1 MADSPRPGESSS
13 ESLVKKDPDLPNQ
26 DPIVSR
32 STSGWM
38 LVSALLL
45 TVSIAWALYDEAFGQ
60 RPWKGMQ
67 QEFVARYTRY
77 LDSIK
82 ANAGKSEAEIKES
95 SEYQQLDA
103 EAQAAREAIQPQFA
117 ELDGRVRQ
125 IQKKLDAITDPFQ
138 NQRGRLTVIS
148 YNIEVSKGSAKERYR
163 RQAEEKRQEIVAVEL
178 PQDDGTVT
186 EQRFNYAQLE
196 KLYDDLREEKARYLG
211 EQAELIKK
219 PSELAK
225 KRDDYLR
232 DQLIGLGPTA
242 IEGLKNKVANYDYSI
257 LGHQISVGAYDIVD
271 RCEVCHAGIREPLTI
286 KASHMAPPGEEPDS
300 LARAFV
306 SHPNREILQIH
317 NPEKFG
323 CSSCHWGNGRA
334 TTTITKG
341 HGRHRFWLWPMFEKE
356 NTEAGCQ
363 QCHARDRVTQ
373 GAEVLNLGRDLFA
386 ERGCVG
392 CHRYEGFDRET
403 DALAGTRQ
411 TIGQLRDQM
420 IANSKQR
427 REVTTRSESPD
438 VSEDEVKRLL
448 AQAENLLVTNSLL
461 EARVDQ
467 LNLQAKYLMQDQK
480 KIGPNLKDVRVKLR
494 KEWVPVWLNDP
505 QQFRPGTKMPT
516 FWRFSEPKENAQ
528 DMRDRDHQ
536 QQIQAIAAY
545 LWQESFD
552 LKLAAQNRGDAGKGK
567 QLFETRGCL
576 ACHSIGEGD
585 NKLGGD
591 FAANLQRV
599 GEKANFDYIV
609 RWIYNPRDR
618 VAPYCPDEKR
628 DLTPED
634 YAKKGLPF
642 VFDTELHS
650 RCPNDGA
657 ELQVQNMTVMPNF
670 RLSESDS
677 RDIATYLFSLSTPP
691 SYEGANFMDDAN
703 LKDRGRAL
711 IKQYGCAGCHE
722 IRGFEEEQ
730 RIGKELTVEGAT
742 PIERLDFALQTH
754 HAEKGEDPL
763 NLRPEDK
770 EHKPWYNHKG
780 FFERKIEEPS
790 IYDVGKE
797 KDPKDKLKMPE
808 PYMTTE
814 WRTALTTFL
823 LGSVGAEGSNVPTT
837 LFYIPEDQRRQ
848 DVQNG
853 WWVIKKY
860 NCMGCHEIQV
870 GQKSVVQGLP
880 FYQTPEGKDLLPPRL
895 TSEGA
900 RVDPTWLLKFLND
913 PSLSGEKTPAQQQQ
927 ISALAATSP
936 NPQASAQP
944 SASPQTAAANGQLRL
959 HPQPGL
965 DRNGVRPYLNF
976 RMPTFNFSPNELQ
989 VLVRFFMAMS
999 GQQDP
1004 YVKEPMKPLTAQERL
1019 IAREMFTSGTPCLK
1033 CHITGDPA
1041 RDATAIAPNFLLAAE
1056 RLKPDWTYRWLL
1068 DPAQISPGTAMPSG
1082 LFRLEDERWV
1092 VNLAQPLGSAANY
1105 HDDHARL
1112 LVRYMFL
1119 LSPDEQRA
1127 LLTSSPAPAGPATTT
1142 QHHARRKQRKAR
1154 SHHRRG
1160 RVSAATLGGR
1170 AAEAFKAPNAG
1181 DGK

>member
-1 MADSPRPGESSS
+1 MADSPRPD
-13 ESLVKKDPDLPNQ
+13 ESLGTAIAKKDPDVPQ
-26 DPIVSR
+26 DDPIVSW
-32 STSGWM
+32 SSSGWM
-38 LVSALLL
+38 LISALLL
-45 TVSIAWALYDEAFGQ
+45 TISIVWALWDEAFGQ

-67 QEFVARYTRY
+67 REFVARYTRY

-82 ANAGKSEAEIKES
+82 SKAGKSEAEIKES
-95 SEYQQLDA
+95 PEYQALDA
-103 EAQAAREAIQPQFA
+103 EATAAREEIEPRFQ
-117 ELDGRVRQ
+117 ELSASVKR

-138 NQRGRLTVIS
+138 NQRGRLTVIN
-148 YNIEVSKGSAKERYR
+148 YNIETSEGSAKERYR
-163 RQAEEKRQEIVAVEL
+163 NQAKAKREEKVAIDL
-178 PQDDGTVT
+178 PQDDGTTKT
-186 EQRFNYAQLE
+186 ETFDYKGLE
-196 KLYDDLREEKARYLG
+196 GLYEELRAEKAKYLG
-211 EQAELIKK
+211 EQAELVKK

-225 KRDDYLR
+225 KRDDYLK
-232 DQLIGLGPTA
+232 DQLIGLGPAA

-257 LGHQISVGAYDIVD
+257 LGHQISVGAYEIVD

-286 KASHMAPPGEEPDS
+286 KASDMAPDGPGKTPDD

-306 SHPNREILQIH
+306 SHPNREIFQTH

-323 CSSCHWGNGRA
+323 CASCHWGNGRA
-334 TTTITKG
+334 TTNLTKG

-386 ERGCVG
+386 ERGCMG

-403 DALAGTRQ
+403 DMLASARQ
-411 TIGQLRDQM
+411 TIGQLEDQ
-420 IANSKQR
+420 IRANEKQI
-427 REVTTRSESPD
+427 REDTATSET
-438 VSEDEVKRLL
+438 VEDESEVRRLL
-448 AQAENLLVTNSLL
+448 AKAESLRVTNSLL
-461 EARVDQ
+461 AARKDQ
-467 LNLQAKYLMQDQK
+467 MNLQAKYLMQDQK
-480 KIGPNLKDVRVKLR
+480 KVGPNLKDVRVKLR
-494 KEWVPVWLNDP
+494 KEWVPYWLEDP
-505 QQFRPGTKMPT
+505 QTFRPGTKMPT
-516 FWRFSEPKENAQ
+516 FWRFSKPHEGARVS
-528 DMRDRDHQ
+528 MRDQ
-536 QQIQAIAAY
+536 NGSEQIQAIAAY
-545 LWQESFD
+545 LWQESSD
-552 LKLAAQNRGDAGKGK
+552 AKLATQQRGDAGKGK

-599 GEKANFDYIV
+599 GEKANFDYVV
-609 RWIYNPRDR
+609 RWIHNPRER
-618 VAPYCPDEKR
+618 VAPYCPKEKR
-628 DLTPED
+628 DLTAED
-634 YAKKGLPF
+634 YKKKNLPF

-650 RCPNDGA
+650 TCPNDGA

-670 RLSESDS
+670 RLSEQDS
-677 RDIATYLFSLSTPP
+677 RDIATYLFSLSSPP
-691 SYEGANFMDDAN
+691 SYEAAAFMDDTS
-703 LKDRGRAL
+703 LKNKGRDL

-763 NLRPEDK
+763 NLRPEEKDK
-770 EHKPWYNHKG
+770 HKPWYNHKG

-790 IYDVGKE
+790 IYDEGKE

-808 PYMTTE
+808 PYMTKE

-823 LGSVGAEGSNVPTT
+823 LGSVGVEGANVPAT
-837 LFYIPEDQRRQ
+837 LFYTPQDQRRQ
-848 DVQNG
+848 DIQNG
-853 WWVIKKY
+853 WWIIKKY

-870 GQKSVVQGLP
+870 GQRSVVQDLP

-900 RVDPTWLLKFLND
+900 RVDPSWLLKFLHD

-927 ISALAATSP
+927 INALATPS
-936 NPQASAQP
+936 PQASPQP
-944 SASPQTAAANGQLRL
+944 SGSPQAQAAATNGELKL
-959 HPQPGL
+959 HPQPGQ
-965 DRNGVRPYLNF
+965 DRNGIRPYLQF

-989 VLVRFFMAMS
+989 MLVRFFMAMS

-1004 YVKEPMKPLTAQERL
+1004 YIKEPMKPLTAQEIL
-1019 IAREMFTSGTPCLK
+1019 VAREMFTSGTPCLK

-1041 RDATAIAPNFLLAAE
+1041 RDAKAIAPNFLLAAE
-1056 RLKPDWTYRWLL
+1056 RLKPDWTFRWLL
-1068 DPAQISPGTAMPSG
+1068 DPAEISPGTAMPSG
-1082 LFRLEDERWV
+1082 LFKQEGQRWV
-1092 VNLAQPLGSAANY
+1092 VNLAQPPASAVAY

-1119 LSPDEQRA
+1119 LDDAEQRR
-1127 LLTSSPAPAGPATTT
+1127 LLSAGPATTAAPTAATT
-1142 QHHARRKQRKAR
+1142 QNHARAKRKRTHHARRRA
-1154 SHHRRG
+1154 
-1160 RVSAATLGGR
+1160 R
-1170 AAEAFKAPNAG
+1170 AALGLKSARLLSSLG
-1181 DGK
+1181 